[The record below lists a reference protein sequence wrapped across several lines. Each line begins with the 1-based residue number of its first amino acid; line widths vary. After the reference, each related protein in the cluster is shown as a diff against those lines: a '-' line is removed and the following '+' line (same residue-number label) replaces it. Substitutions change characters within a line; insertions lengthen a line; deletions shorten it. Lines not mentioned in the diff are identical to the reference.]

1 MSCMETIRQQMIALL
16 SEEEMSAIALSQE
29 LRIAEK
35 EVYTHLPHI
44 ARSVAM
50 QGKKLLIQPS
60 RCLKCGYVFEERKRF
75 TRPGH
80 CPRCKATYIQRPAY
94 RIS

>member
-1 MSCMETIRQQMIALL
+1 MQTIRQQIIALL
-16 SEEEMSAIALSQE
+16 SKEDMSAIELSQE
-29 LRIAEK
+29 LRIPEK

-44 ARSVAM
+44 ARSLAM
-50 QGKKLLIQPS
+50 QGKRLLIQPS
-60 RCLKCGYVFEERKRF
+60 RCLKCGYVFRERKRF

-80 CPRCKATYIQRPAY
+80 GPRCKATYIQRPSY

>member
-1 MSCMETIRQQMIALL
+1 MSRMETIRQQMIDLL
-16 SEEEMSAIALSQE
+16 SEEEMSAIEVSQE

-44 ARSVAM
+44 ARSVAT
-50 QGKKLLIQPS
+50 QGKKLLILPS

-80 CPRCKATYIQRPAY
+80 CPKCKATYIQRPAY

>member
-1 MSCMETIRQQMIALL
+1 MSSMETIRQQMIDLL
-16 SEEEMSAIALSQE
+16 SEEEMNAIEVSQE

-35 EVYTHLPHI
+35 EVYAHLPHI
-44 ARSVAM
+44 ARSAAT
-50 QGKKLLIQPS
+50 QGKKLLILPS

-80 CPRCKATYIQRPAY
+80 CPRCKATYIQRPTY

>member
-1 MSCMETIRQQMIALL
+1 MSHMETIRQQIIDLL
-16 SEEEMSAIALSQE
+16 NKTKMSAIELSQE

-50 QGKKLLIQPS
+50 RGKRLIIQPS
-60 RCLKCGYVFEERKRF
+60 RCLKCGYIFKERKRF

-80 CPRCKATYIQRPAY
+80 CPKCKATYIQRPAY
-94 RIS
+94 QIS

>member
-1 MSCMETIRQQMIALL
+1 MIDLL
-16 SEEEMSAIALSQE
+16 SEEEMSAIEVSQE

-44 ARSVAM
+44 ARSVA
-50 QGKKLLIQPS
+50 
-60 RCLKCGYVFEERKRF
+60 
-75 TRPGH
+75 T
-80 CPRCKATYIQRPAY
+80 PRCKATYIQRPAY

>member
-1 MSCMETIRQQMIALL
+1 MNRMQTIRQQIIALL
-16 SEEEMSAIALSQE
+16 SKEDMSAIELSQE
-29 LRIAEK
+29 LRIPEK
-35 EVYTHLPHI
+35 EVYVHLPHI
-44 ARSVAM
+44 ARSVTM

-60 RCLKCGYVFEERKRF
+60 RCLKCGYIFRQRKRF

-80 CPRCKATYIQRPAY
+80 CPRCKATYIQRPSY

>member
-1 MSCMETIRQQMIALL
+1 MSRMETIRQQMIALL
-16 SEEEMSAIALSQE
+16 SEEEMSAIELSQK
-29 LRIAEK
+29 LRITEK

-50 QGKKLLIQPS
+50 QEKKLLIQPS

>member
-1 MSCMETIRQQMIALL
+1 MIDLL
-16 SEEEMSAIALSQE
+16 SKKEKSAIELSQE

-44 ARSVAM
+44 ARSLAIR
-50 QGKKLLIQPS
+50 GKKLIIQPS
-60 RCLKCGYVFEERKRF
+60 RCLKCGYVFKERKRF

-80 CPRCKATYIQRPAY
+80 CPRCKATYIQRPTY
-94 RIS
+94 QIS

>member
-1 MSCMETIRQQMIALL
+1 MNRMHTIRQQIIALL
-16 SEEEMSAIALSQE
+16 IEEDMSAIELSQE
-29 LRIAEK
+29 LRIPEK

-44 ARSVAM
+44 ARSLAI

-60 RCLKCGYVFEERKRF
+60 RCLNCGYIFRERKRF

>member
-1 MSCMETIRQQMIALL
+1 MSRMETIRQQMIDLL
-16 SEEEMSAIALSQE
+16 SKEAMSAIELSQE

-35 EVYTHLPHI
+35 EVYAHLPHI

-50 QGKKLLIQPS
+50 QGEKLIIQPS
-60 RCLKCGYVFEERKRF
+60 RCLKCGYVFEKRKRF

>member
-1 MSCMETIRQQMIALL
+1 MSRMETIRQQMIGLL
-16 SEEEMSAIALSQE
+16 SEEEMNAIEVSQE

-35 EVYTHLPHI
+35 EVYAHLPHI
-44 ARSVAM
+44 ARSVAT

>member
-1 MSCMETIRQQMIALL
+1 METIRQQIIDLL
-16 SEEEMSAIALSQE
+16 SEEEMNAIEVSQE

-35 EVYTHLPHI
+35 EVYAHLPHI
-44 ARSVAM
+44 ARSVVT